1 MRVEEL
7 SLRVRLEK
15 PFNPF
20 IFQLRRVARVLEEET
35 RRRPS
40 RIGFRKQGP
49 TVDCR
54 SSPIKWW
61 MVRVW
66 LIWSGGSVLQVVW
79 TALLLG

>member
-20 IFQLRRVARVLEEET
+20 IFQLRRVAQVLEEET

-49 TVDCR
+49 TADCR

-66 LIWSGGSVLQVVW
+66 SIWSGGSVLQVVW